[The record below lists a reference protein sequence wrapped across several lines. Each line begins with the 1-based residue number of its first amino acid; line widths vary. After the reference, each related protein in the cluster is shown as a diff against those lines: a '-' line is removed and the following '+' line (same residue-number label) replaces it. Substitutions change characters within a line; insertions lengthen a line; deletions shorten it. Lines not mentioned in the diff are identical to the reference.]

1 MSKRSHHSIWIACY
15 IAESET
21 VGLCLDKYEIY
32 ALVNVK
38 LRFVHDYLMHPDI
51 VETVDNINL
60 SFFNLNL
67 EMEQNKGRMQ

>member
-1 MSKRSHHSIWIACY
+1 M
-15 IAESET
+15 
-21 VGLCLDKYEIY
+21 GLCLDKYEIY